1 MIRIGD
7 FMLKKKSEQTV
18 EKVNL
23 FSNYVKLFILFAVTV
38 FAVLF
43 IRNLYLK
50 KQNYKLNIPVI
61 SETIQQ
67 EINRNEIYNYVR
79 EYPNALIYVGAVGDS
94 DCRTFEIDFN
104 QIIKK
109 NQLEEEVTYLNLEEE
124 RGIKKFFQEFNK
136 FYGSSLEKYPSIIA
150 FKDGK
155 VAEIL
160 EVPVGSQYS
169 SSIVQEFLDR
179 NPVEQVENQ

>member
-7 FMLKKKSEQTV
+7 FMFKKKAEKKV
-18 EKVNL
+18 EEMNL
-23 FSNYVKLFILFAVTV
+23 FSNYIKLFVLFALTV

-43 IRNLYLK
+43 IRTVYLE
-50 KQNYKLNIPVI
+50 KQNYELNIPVI
-61 SETIQQ
+61 SETVQK

-79 EYPNALIYVGAVGDS
+79 EYPNALIYVGSVRDS
-94 DCRTFEIDFN
+94 NCRTFEIDFN

-109 NQLEEEVTYLNLEEE
+109 NKLEEEITYLNLEEE
-124 RGIKKFFQEFNK
+124 KGTKKFFQEFNK
-136 FYGSSLEKYPSIIA
+136 FYDSSLRKYPSIIA
-150 FKDGK
+150 FKEGK

-160 EVPVGSQYS
+160 EVPTNNQYS

-179 NPVEQVENQ
+179 NPVEQVESE

>member
-7 FMLKKKSEQTV
+7 FMFKKKTDQKT
-18 EKVNL
+18 EKMNL
-23 FSNYVKLFILFAVTV
+23 FSNYVKLFVLFAITV

-43 IRNLYLK
+43 IRNMYLG

-79 EYPNALIYVGAVGDS
+79 EYPNALIYVGAVSDS
-94 DCRTFEIDFN
+94 DCRTFETDFN

-109 NQLEEEVTYLNLEEE
+109 NKLEEEITYLNLEEE
-124 RGIKKFFQEFNK
+124 KGTKKFFQEFNK
-136 FYGSSLEKYPSIIA
+136 FYDSSLRKYPSIIA
-150 FKDGK
+150 FRDGK

-160 EVPVGSQYS
+160 EVPLGNQYS
-169 SSIVQEFLDR
+169 NSIIQEFLDR